1 LLSICLALVNGQ
13 QHEIRIVNNCHFGLN
28 IGIRGDN
35 YTPLNGGF
43 RLNAKN
49 NRSMRVPRG
58 WLSGR
63 IWGRTGCSANNCC
76 ETGDCGNCQ
85 LECGGLTG
93 CSNNK
98 NKTRFKNFNFL
109 RI

>member
-1 LLSICLALVNGQ
+1 MFIFLLLSICLALVNGQ
-13 QHEIRIVNNCHFGLN
+13 QHEMRIVNNCHFDLN
-28 IGIRGDN
+28 IGIKGDN

-43 RLNAKN
+43 LLNAKN
-49 NRSMRVPRG
+49 NRSVGVPRG

-63 IWGRTGCSANNCC
+63 IWGRTGCGADNCC

-93 CSNNK
+93 CSK
-98 NKTRFKNFNFL
+98 IKYTF
-109 RI
+109 